1 MRCKRAGASM
11 WNLRWQLVAHTLHV
25 QMHGGGQVPLS
36 RAKCCRICVPDTISA
51 DTTALMPP
59 DANATAVISVGCHSS
74 TTQASVTCE
83 ADPATAFVTG
93 FQHAVLVRA
102 LASPT
107 FYPEGPVT
115 CCSPV
120 LMLSTGAFAAP
131 MPTQVAPCVRNVP
144 GPGVATARSVQD
156 SICMRAV
163 DLRPPSTCSWRPR
176 CRSPSVDQRSAV
188 QATRGRSNAATAS
201 GPRGQAATRL
211 KVTTSSGATP
221 SSATATT
228 ATCPSRPR
236 SAAARASAPAS
247 TG

>member
-1 MRCKRAGASM
+1 MGACQAFALRVAAAVKQSQCASKRAGTSIRRS
-11 WNLRWQLVAHTLHV
+11 LWQLAVHIPHV

-120 LMLSTGAFAAP
+120 LMLSTGAFAAS
-131 MPTQVAPCVRNVP
+131 MPTQMVPRLRKVP
-144 GPGVATARSVQD
+144 GPGVATACRTVPT
-156 SICMRAV
+156 CG
-163 DLRPPSTCSWRPR
+163 PSTC
-176 CRSPSVDQRSAV
+176 V
-188 QATRGRSNAATAS
+188 
-201 GPRGQAATRL
+201 
-211 KVTTSSGATP
+211 
-221 SSATATT
+221 
-228 ATCPSRPR
+228 
-236 SAAARASAPAS
+236 AARRARGARSVTLQALTS
-247 TG
+247 